1 MVSALARLGGARVA
15 ADAGKAVGEDAAAEV
30 GAEIV
35 LDPLRDGFAVGI
47 GRCGIGEDEYQGP
60 TAPARPTGVASS
72 FRASGRLPD

>member
-1 MVSALARLGGARVA
+1 VVGEVGRHLHHATRVAGGADAATLAGEGHEALGGARVA

-47 GRCGIGEDEYQGP
+47 GR
-60 TAPARPTGVASS
+60 
-72 FRASGRLPD
+72 